1 MRGWKDRREPRH
13 KLLMR
18 ARMRAGVSDVDV
30 CILDVSLRGALIQAF
45 SPPPRGTF
53 VEVHRDGFSFTGQVK
68 WSKNRRCGIAT
79 RDRID
84 LHALVGPSSGGDAS
98 LSKSRAA
105 KFKQERR
112 PEEQLARSY
121 TISRLLQFSAT
132 GAVAVAA
139 AVIIGQVAYELLSN
153 VAHAVASELGGT
165 DQ

>member
-1 MRGWKDRREPRH
+1 MRGWKERREQRH

-18 ARMRAGVSDVDV
+18 ARMRTGVSDVEV
-30 CILDVSLRGALIQAF
+30 CILDVSLRGALIQIF

-79 RDRID
+79 RERID
-84 LHALVGPSSGGDAS
+84 LHALIGPSSGGDAS
-98 LSKSRAA
+98 QSKTRTA
-105 KFKQERR
+105 KFKRERR
-112 PEEQLARSY
+112 PEEQLARSR

-132 GAVAVAA
+132 AA
-139 AVIIGQVAYELLSN
+139 AALAASVIIGQIAYELLSN
-153 VAHAVASELGGT
+153 VAHTVAFELGGT